1 MPEAKEPE
9 AKEEDAGLP
18 RELEPLVAALH
29 EADERYRALAAQAS
43 DGVLFVSADG
53 RIADASPGASALLGR
68 PRAALLALSLSDV
81 VEPEGASDA
90 AGEIVALRA
99 GQRVNRALRLRRA
112 AGEPLETE
120 TTARRLAD
128 GRVQLA
134 LRDLGERRRAAAALR
149 ETEERYEKA
158 AAAARD
164 AIVLESGGRIVFA
177 NLPWRRLLG
186 LLPSARLAGRS
197 LSDFVHPDE
206 RLAVAA
212 AADGVAGKGPDAA
225 IVARLVRA
233 DGSTAE
239 VEGTATRVVYGGRP
253 AVQLFL
259 HETFPVSASSAATG
273 LFRDAV
279 TGLTGP
285 ALVPDRLS
293 VAIAQA
299 YRHRARVGVVHVDL
313 DRFERAE
320 ARLGRP
326 LGDRLLRAAA
336 RRLSQCVRQGDTAAR
351 LEGHSFALVL
361 PGLHHR
367 EDATRIG
374 EKVLRALRKPFPLA
388 QGAVTL
394 AGSAGVAVFPEDGED
409 APALLASASEAARR
423 AALAGGDRLEASE
436 PPLLEGYDPLE
447 LEANLRAALAGRSL
461 EIGDS
466 SAPAGLLYYQPIRSL
481 ADGRTVG
488 VEALLRWQ
496 HPQLGLA
503 FPQSFLS
510 KSDFTGLILA
520 IGPWILRTAARQG
533 REWQRAHEKLRIA
546 VNLSPPE
553 LMRKDLADDVR
564 AVLAETGL
572 PPRRLQIELPEG
584 HVVSDLPRS
593 LDLVHRL
600 KALGLTLVLDRVAV
614 RYSSL
619 GHLAELPVDGIK
631 LDLSFMRGHGSRTED
646 VSLLSAL
653 TTVARGLKMRVAA
666 QGVERPEQL
675 DVLRRLG
682 CTEAQGFHLGA
693 PMPAARLGAQL
704 EAEAAGKS
712 TPLDGR
718 TDDGPADG
726 RHEAGAGA

>member
-1 MPEAKEPE
+1 MSETAETP
-9 AKEEDAGLP
+9 AGLP
-18 RELEPLVAALH
+18 VELQSLVAALR
-29 EADERYRALAAQAS
+29 ENDDRYRALAGQAT

-53 RIADASPGASALLGR
+53 RIVDASPGAAALLGR
-68 PRAALLALSLSDV
+68 RRSALLALSLADV
-81 VEPEGASDA
+81 VEPEAASDVPA
-90 AGEIVALRA
+90 EILALRP
-99 GQRVNRALRLRRA
+99 GQRLNRVLHLRRA
-112 AGEPLETE
+112 AGRLEAE
-120 TTARRLAD
+120 ASGRRLAD
-128 GRVQLA
+128 GRVHLA

-149 ETEERYEKA
+149 ESEARYEA
-158 AAAARD
+158 AAAGARE
-164 AIVLESGGRIVFA
+164 ALVLEAAGRIVFA
-177 NLPWRRLLG
+177 NLSWRRLLG
-186 LLPSARLAGRS
+186 LLPSARLAGRT
-197 LSDFVHPDE
+197 LADFVHPDE
-206 RLAVAA
+206 RAAVAA
-212 AADGVAGKGPDAA
+212 AAAGVATGGEDAA
-225 IVARLVRA
+225 LATRLVRT

-239 VEGTATRVVYGGRP
+239 VEGTATRVAYGGRP
-253 AVQLFL
+253 TVQLVL
-259 HETFPVSASSAATG
+259 REVFPTSAVAPTG
-273 LFRDAV
+273 LFRDPV

-313 DRFERAE
+313 DRFARTES
-320 ARLGRP
+320 RLGRP

-367 EDATRIG
+367 EDATRIA

-388 QGAVTL
+388 EGAVTL
-394 AGSAGVAVFPEDGED
+394 TGSAGIAVFPEDGED
-409 APALLASASEAARR
+409 APALLACATDACRR
-423 AALAGGDRLEASE
+423 AADGGGDRLEASE
-436 PPLLEGYDPLE
+436 PPAFEGFDPVE
-447 LEANLRAALAGRSL
+447 LEANLRAALAGCRV
-461 EIGDS
+461 EIGDDA
-466 SAPAGLLYYQPIRSL
+466 APAGLLYYQPIRGL

-533 REWQRAHEKLRIA
+533 REWLLANDKLRVA

-553 LMRKDLADDVR
+553 LSRRGLADDVH
-564 AVLAETGL
+564 AVLVETGL
-572 PPRRLQIELPEG
+572 PARRLQLEVPEG

-593 LDLVHRL
+593 LDVLHRL
-600 KALGLTLVLDRVAV
+600 KALGITLMLDRVAV

-631 LDLSFMRGHGSRTED
+631 LDLSFLRGHGSRAED
-646 VSLLSAL
+646 VSLVSAL
-653 TTVARGLKMRVAA
+653 TAVARGLKLRVAA
-666 QGVERPEQL
+666 QGVESAEQL
-675 DVLRRLG
+675 AMLRRLG

-693 PMPAARLGAQL
+693 PMPATRFLQEL
-704 EAEAAGKS
+704 EKEAAGKR
-712 TPLDGR
+712 GR
-718 TDDGPADG
+718 SHVAGEEGAAGKPHA
-726 RHEAGAGA
+726 AGAGA

>member
-1 MPEAKEPE
+1 MPEAKEE
-9 AKEEDAGLP
+9 RARLP
-18 RELEPLVAALH
+18 RELESLVAVLR
-29 EADERYRALAAQAS
+29 EADARYRALAAQAT
-43 DGVLFVSADG
+43 DGVLFANPDG

-68 PRAALLALSLSDV
+68 PRAALLALSLADV
-81 VEPEGASDA
+81 VDGEGASDA
-90 AGEIVALRA
+90 AVEILALRA
-99 GQRVNRALRLRRA
+99 GQRLNRALRLRRA
-112 AGEPLETE
+112 AGEPLEAE
-120 TTARRLAD
+120 ASARRLAD

-134 LRDLGERRRAAAALR
+134 LRDLGERRHAAAVLR
-149 ETEERYEKA
+149 ESEERYEKA
-158 AAAARD
+158 ATSARD

-212 AADGVAGKGPDAA
+212 AADAVAGKGPDAA
-225 IVARLVRA
+225 VVTRLVRA

-239 VEGTATRVVYGGRP
+239 VEGTVTRVVYGGRP
-253 AVQLFL
+253 AVQFFL
-259 HETFPVSASSAATG
+259 HEAFPVSASVAATG

-285 ALVPDRLS
+285 VLVPDRLS

-313 DRFERAE
+313 DRFQRAE

-388 QGAVTL
+388 QGPVTL
-394 AGSAGVAVFPEDGED
+394 TGSAGVAVFPEDGED
-409 APALLASASEAARR
+409 APALLSSAADAARR
-423 AALAGGDRLEASE
+423 AALAGGDRLEAPE
-436 PPLLEGYDPLE
+436 PSLLEGYDPLE
-447 LEANLRAALAGRSL
+447 LEANLRAALAGCSV

-481 ADGRTVG
+481 ADGRTTG

-533 REWQRAHEKLRIA
+533 REWLRTHEKLRIA

-553 LMRKDLADDVR
+553 LMRRDLADDIR

-572 PPRRLQIELPEG
+572 PPRRLQLELPEG

-593 LDLVHRL
+593 LDVLHRL
-600 KALGLTLVLDRVAV
+600 KALGVTLVLDRVAV

-631 LDLSFMRGHGSRTED
+631 LDLSFMRGDGSRTED

-666 QGVERPEQL
+666 QGVESAGQL
-675 DVLRRLG
+675 DLLRRLG

-693 PMPAARLGAQL
+693 PMPAARLDAQL
-704 EAEAAGKS
+704 AAEAGGKAERLGGRADHD
-712 TPLDGR
+712 TTDGR
-718 TDDGPADG
+718 DA
-726 RHEAGAGA
+726 AGAGA